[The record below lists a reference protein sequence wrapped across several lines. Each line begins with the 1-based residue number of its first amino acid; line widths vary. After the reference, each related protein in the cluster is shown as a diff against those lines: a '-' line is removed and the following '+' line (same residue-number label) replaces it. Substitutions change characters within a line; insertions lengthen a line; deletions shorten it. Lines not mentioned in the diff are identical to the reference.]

1 MKIEAK
7 KRKIFCKPPIFYRFF
22 SYILYFLIMIENQT
36 IKDRL
41 KIFIKHLGIGQAKFE
56 KKCNLS
62 NGYVNN
68 SKCNYGASKSDYIL
82 KVFPELNRDR
92 LLYFEGEMLK
102 SLVNIENG
110 DNSTQFI
117 DDGNHTSTSST
128 KNHDFKKV
136 KL

>member
-1 MKIEAK
+1 
-7 KRKIFCKPPIFYRFF
+7 
-22 SYILYFLIMIENQT
+22 MIENQT

-92 LLYFEGEMLK
+92 LLYFEGEILK

-117 DDGNHTSTSST
+117 DDGNHTSTPST
-128 KNHDFKKV
+128 KNHDFIKV